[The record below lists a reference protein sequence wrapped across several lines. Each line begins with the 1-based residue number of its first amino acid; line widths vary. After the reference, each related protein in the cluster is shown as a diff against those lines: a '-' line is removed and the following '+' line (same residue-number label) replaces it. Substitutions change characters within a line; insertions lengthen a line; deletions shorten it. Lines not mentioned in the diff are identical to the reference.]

1 MRKALFVLLLSL
13 LMLVTLASCQTTVN
27 GNESEIAEPSLFQPA
42 PEPAPQPE
50 HAPQPEPTPEP
61 EPTPVPEPAPEPEPQ
76 PAPAPEPEPAP
87 APAPAWTVGKAG
99 PDGGLVFECAGLFLE
114 TSDPVYETASYD
126 EAKKIIEAPYRIPT
140 LDELKALFAQLVD
153 TGLLE
158 IDWTYY
164 WSSTEVDEDSVMI
177 LNFDTGFEGKFYRD
191 MDFISVIPVKEL

>member
-27 GNESEIAEPSLFQPA
+27 GNESEIAEPSLFQPV
-42 PEPAPQPE
+42 PEPAP
-50 HAPQPEPTPEP
+50 APEPEPVPEPEP
-61 EPTPVPEPAPEPEPQ
+61 EPTPVPEPAPEPVPQ
-76 PAPAPEPEPAP
+76 PEPAPEPEPEP
-87 APAPAWTVGKAG
+87 TPAWTVGEAG

-114 TSDPVYETASYD
+114 ISDPVYETASYD
-126 EAKKIIEAPYRIPT
+126 EAKKIIEVPYRIPT
-140 LDELKALFAQLVD
+140 LDALKALFAQLVD

-177 LNFDTGFEGKFYRD
+177 LNFDTGFDGKFYRD

>member
-13 LMLVTLASCQTTVN
+13 LMLVTLASCQTTSAA
-27 GNESEIAEPSLFQPA
+27 NESEISGPSLFQPA
-42 PEPAPQPE
+42 PEPAP
-50 HAPQPEPTPEP
+50 APEPEPVPEPEP

-76 PAPAPEPEPAP
+76 PEP
-87 APAPAWTVGKAG
+87 APAPAWTVGEAG

-126 EAKKIIEAPYRIPT
+126 EAKKIVEAPYRIPT

-153 TGLLE
+153 TGLLD

>member
-42 PEPAPQPE
+42 PEPTPQPE
-50 HAPQPEPTPEP
+50 PAPQPEPTPEP
-61 EPTPVPEPAPEPEPQ
+61 EPQ
-76 PAPAPEPEPAP
+76 PSPAPEPEPAP
-87 APAPAWTVGKAG
+87 APAPAWTVGEAG
-99 PDGGLVFECAGLFLE
+99 PYGGLVFECAGLFLE
-114 TSDPVYETASYD
+114 ASDPVYETASYD

-164 WSSTEVDEDSVMI
+164 WSSTEADEDSVMI

-191 MDFISVIPVKEL
+191 MDFISVIPVREI

>member
-13 LMLVTLASCQTTVN
+13 LMLVTLASCQTTSAA
-27 GNESEIAEPSLFQPA
+27 NESEISEPSLFQ
-42 PEPAPQPE
+42 
-50 HAPQPEPTPEP
+50 
-61 EPTPVPEPAPEPEPQ
+61 PVPEPAPEPEPEPT
-76 PAPAPEPEPAP
+76 PAPS
-87 APAPAWTVGKAG
+87 PAWTVGEAG
-99 PDGGLVFECAGLFLE
+99 PDGGLVFECAGMFLE

-191 MDFISVIPVKEL
+191 MDFISVIPVREI